1 MSFTGLLNDTCTF
14 YEREEDSAP
23 ETCEQLFTL
32 QKVAENVPCALQHS
46 SGGWNRDDRL
56 IRGDN
61 TDRLYL
67 LPPSFEIKKSS
78 TVVEVRGKQYR
89 VREITDLG
97 GRKRYMRLDLDT
109 EVLDE

>member
-1 MSFTGLLNDTCTF
+1 MSFQGLLNDVCTF
-14 YEREEDSAP
+14 YNREEESAG
-23 ETCEQLFTL
+23 ETFEQTFDL
-32 QKVAENVPCALQHS
+32 VAVATNIPCALQHS

-56 IRGDN
+56 VRGDN

-67 LPPSFEIKKSS
+67 LHQPFEITKGE
-78 TVVEVRGKQYR
+78 TVVEVRGRQYR

-97 GRKRYMRLDLDT
+97 GRKRYLRLDLDS